1 MNARNINDNAD
12 ETNQSKPT
20 KSTIDKTTAVTSSS
34 LLPPW
39 TMPSPV
45 GAATVAV
52 AVDVAV
58 ATFYLEY

>member
-1 MNARNINDNAD
+1 MNARNINDNAN
-12 ETNQSKPT
+12 ETNQSKAT

-34 LLPPW
+34 ILLPR

-52 AVDVAV
+52 A
-58 ATFYLEY
+58 TFYLEY

>member
-1 MNARNINDNAD
+1 MNARNINDNAN

>member
-1 MNARNINDNAD
+1 MNARNINDNAN
-12 ETNQSKPT
+12 ESNQSKPT
-20 KSTIDKTTAVTSSS
+20 KSTIDKTTAVTFF

>member
-1 MNARNINDNAD
+1 MNARNINDKAN
-12 ETNQSKPT
+12 ETNQSKAT
-20 KSTIDKTTAVTSSS
+20 KSTIDKTTAVTSF
-34 LLPPW
+34 LLSPW